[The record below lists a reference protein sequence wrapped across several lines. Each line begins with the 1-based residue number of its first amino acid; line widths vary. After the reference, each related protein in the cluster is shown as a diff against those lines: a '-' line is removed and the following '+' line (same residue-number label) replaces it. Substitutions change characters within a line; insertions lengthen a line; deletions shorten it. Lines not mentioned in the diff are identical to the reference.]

1 LKKFLKSLSL
11 LLVAGGGFFILG
23 ILVTN
28 SFIMPRVV
36 HQGGEVKVPD
46 LNGKSLEEGR
56 DTLETLGLKV
66 FVKQKVFDQ
75 VALRGTIIGQ
85 DPLPDEVVKGKR
97 TVELILSLGPEEVV
111 VPYLIRLPLFQ
122 AENLIRRTG
131 LVVGKITETLSD
143 SIPPGGVIRC
153 DPPPAKSVQSG
164 TVVRLWVSKGKGLQI
179 PDLVGRPLADVK
191 DSLIALGLVIPPVT
205 TIPGE
210 EVARGTILLQNPL
223 PGTKASMGDTL
234 KLAVSGIK

>member
-1 LKKFLKSLSL
+1 
-11 LLVAGGGFFILG
+11 
-23 ILVTN
+23 
-28 SFIMPRVV
+28 MPRIV
-36 HQGGEVKVPD
+36 HQEEVKVPD

-75 VALRGTIIGQ
+75 VAPRGTIVGQ

-131 LVVGKITETLSD
+131 LVVGEITETLSD
-143 SIPPGGVIRC
+143 SIPSGGVIRC
-153 DPPPAKSVQSG
+153 NPSPAKSVQSG
-164 TVVRLWVSKGKGLQI
+164 TVVRLWVSKGRGFEI
-179 PDLVGRPLADVK
+179 PNLIGRSLGEVK
-191 DSLIALGLVIPPVT
+191 DSLKALGLVIPPVT

-210 EVARGTILLQNPL
+210 EVDRGTILLQSPD

-234 KLAVSGIK
+234 KLAVSGDNQ